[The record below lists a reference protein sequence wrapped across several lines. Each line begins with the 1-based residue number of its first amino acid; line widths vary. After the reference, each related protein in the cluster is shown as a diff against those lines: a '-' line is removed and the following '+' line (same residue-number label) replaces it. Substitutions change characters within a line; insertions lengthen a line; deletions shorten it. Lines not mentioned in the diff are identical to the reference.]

1 MKAWYSKVRDTELKD
16 GSVRATYVVTFETDN
31 AELKR
36 EVEKYLQGI
45 MDKTENNSE
54 KPNNCEPQYDIDKG
68 TIKCDNCAENGSY
81 KCFKCDGE
89 MYFKRLAY
97 ERGVKHAWEVAQ
109 KVFNSTVTFYEAE
122 DVAKQIDKDINV
134 RSKTE
139 PQTDCAWK

>member
-45 MDKTENNSE
+45 MDKTENSSE
-54 KPNNCEPQYDIDKG
+54 KPNN
-68 TIKCDNCAENGSY
+68 S
-81 KCFKCDGE
+81 
-89 MYFKRLAY
+89 L
-97 ERGVKHAWEVAQ
+97 
-109 KVFNSTVTFYEAE
+109 
-122 DVAKQIDKDINV
+122 DKDINV

-139 PQTDCAWK
+139 PQRNMAEDIVESFGFKAESYRQAKAKDEPQIDDFFREPTAEERKAVAEYIDSISVPTGVNIFDMMDEPQTERSE

>member
-54 KPNNCEPQYDIDKG
+54 KPNNCEHITEDGVTCARYPACDDCPDNPLNKVKG
-68 TIKCDNCAENGSY
+68 SERLVKGS
-81 KCFKCDGE
+81 
-89 MYFKRLAY
+89 
-97 ERGVKHAWEVAQ
+97 EV
-109 KVFNSTVTFYEAE
+109 T
-122 DVAKQIDKDINV
+122 
-134 RSKTE
+134 
-139 PQTDCAWK
+139 TDCRQLERSRR